1 MCRTSLPF
9 SFVVDLAFD
18 AFSLSGVLS
27 IRGFSPNLSANAL
40 KPSGKKRIAHIV
52 LPLLFLSLCMSP
64 FLPSFLPPFLLKL
77 LSVEIDWV
85 RLIG

>member
-9 SFVVDLAFD
+9 GFVVGLAFD

-27 IRGFSPNLSANAL
+27 ISGFSPNLSANAL

-64 FLPSFLPPFLLKL
+64 FLPSSLPSKI
-77 LSVEIDWV
+77 VECRD
-85 RLIG
+85 